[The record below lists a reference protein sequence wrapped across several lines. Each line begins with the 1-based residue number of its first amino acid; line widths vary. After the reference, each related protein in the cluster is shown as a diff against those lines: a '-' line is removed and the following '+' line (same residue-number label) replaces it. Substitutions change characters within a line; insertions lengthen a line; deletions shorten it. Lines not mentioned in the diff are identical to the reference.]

1 MKHRQNGEAYPKYG
15 GKISNVVCDAG
26 AHRHRRKHPL
36 SVSAVNKQQCFRTLL
51 YPILPTEET
60 ISGRM
65 AYPGK
70 NPLSRVCLFVRAK
83 PCLPLW
89 SFSLIRKTELW
100 KTNKPPAMQV
110 SQHCFS
116 LHKKTSGGI
125 INVGSPTALIYTGGI
140 HMDNN
145 SLSHTKWNCKYHIVF
160 APKYR
165 RKVAYGKIK
174 QDIADI
180 LSMLCKR
187 KGVKIVEAEIC
198 PDHVHM
204 LVEIPPSIS
213 VSYFVGY
220 LKGKSTLMIFERH
233 ANLKYKYGNRHFWCR
248 GYYVDTVGKNAKKI
262 QEYIANQLQDDLEYD
277 QMTLKEYI
285 DPFTGEPVKRNK

>member
-1 MKHRQNGEAYPKYG
+1 
-15 GKISNVVCDAG
+15 
-26 AHRHRRKHPL
+26 
-36 SVSAVNKQQCFRTLL
+36 
-51 YPILPTEET
+51 
-60 ISGRM
+60 
-65 AYPGK
+65 
-70 NPLSRVCLFVRAK
+70 
-83 PCLPLW
+83 
-89 SFSLIRKTELW
+89 
-100 KTNKPPAMQV
+100 
-110 SQHCFS
+110 
-116 LHKKTSGGI
+116 
-125 INVGSPTALIYTGGI
+125 
-140 HMDNN
+140 MDSN

-174 QDIADI
+174 QDIANR

-248 GYYVDTVGKNAKKI
+248 QCFFPDFKIIPINNILQCNGFHFFIYHILNFMIEVPNSELNVDTDSTIRIGICV
-262 QEYIANQLQDDLEYD
+262 
-277 QMTLKEYI
+277 
-285 DPFTGEPVKRNK
+285 